1 MLCCLYVCLVSHDF
15 YPGICNAIQVDGVLT
30 ATYSLSPSPIKH
42 RKEKRAGQGKTRH
55 RQKII
60 LDMDMC
66 EGIDT
71 ASLPKLASYS

>member
-1 MLCCLYVCLVSHDF
+1 MCLVSHDF
-15 YPGICNAIQVDGVLT
+15 YPGIYSAIQVDGILT
-30 ATYSLSPSPIKH
+30 ATHFLSPSPIKH
-42 RKEKRAGQGKTRH
+42 RMEKRAGQGMNRH